1 MLIQHGGNDVS
12 CKRSEL
18 SIWYIFSMETK
29 AGSTRIHAIFYK
41 GILASNNGD
50 ADDDALQ
57 KEYLY
62 FTLECQTV

>member
-1 MLIQHGGNDVS
+1 
-12 CKRSEL
+12 
-18 SIWYIFSMETK
+18 METK
-29 AGSTRIHAIFYK
+29 AGSTRIPAIFYK
-41 GILASNNGD
+41 GILASNDGD

>member
-1 MLIQHGGNDVS
+1 
-12 CKRSEL
+12 
-18 SIWYIFSMETK
+18 METK
-29 AGSTRIHAIFYK
+29 AGSTRIPAIFYK
-41 GILASNNGD
+41 GILASNDGDADDD